1 MKRDACE
8 VFLISALN
16 LWLLNPSQELVAKSV
31 CTKSL
36 DTTLQM
42 NPFHLR
48 ETKGVSLKLLC
59 LPSPAG
65 GAQCPVLRGR
75 AGRLL
80 LPEPGLTATEGCTEA
95 PGVLEVQSSV
105 GWHSGFAFPPLLTLD
120 PSVVLEHWDFS
131 VGSPLA
137 TRPAESYGVYKAQ
150 TLCREEGASRPG
162 LGERLEKPPKI
173 RWRTRLRPLWSLKGG
188 KQADKFWASY
198 WRKHWGNQEI

>member
-1 MKRDACE
+1 M
-8 VFLISALN
+8 
-16 LWLLNPSQELVAKSV
+16 NPSQELVAKSI

-36 DTTLQM
+36 DITLQM
-42 NPFHLR
+42 NPFHFR
-48 ETKGVSLKLLC
+48 ETKGFSLKLLC

-65 GAQCPVLRGR
+65 GAQCPVLPGR

-80 LPEPGLTATEGCTEA
+80 PPERRLLPLKA
-95 PGVLEVQSSV
+95 VLRLRVSWKFKVQSGGIQGSP
-105 GWHSGFAFPPLLTLD
+105 FLPLLTLD

-162 LGERLEKPPKI
+162 LGERLEKPLKI
-173 RWRTRLRPLWSLKGG
+173 PWRTRLRPLWSLKGG
-188 KQADKFWASY
+188 KKADKFWASY
-198 WRKHWGNQEI
+198 WRKHWGSQEI